1 MFPIVKSFV
10 STAKIKLGMLM
21 LSLTLQ
27 TLQSLDYS
35 GSTKY
40 QQKKKNI
47 SLANF
52 HHLVPPS

>member
-10 STAKIKLGMLM
+10 STAKMKLGMLR

-40 QQKKKNI
+40 QEKKKNI

-52 HHLVPPS
+52 HH